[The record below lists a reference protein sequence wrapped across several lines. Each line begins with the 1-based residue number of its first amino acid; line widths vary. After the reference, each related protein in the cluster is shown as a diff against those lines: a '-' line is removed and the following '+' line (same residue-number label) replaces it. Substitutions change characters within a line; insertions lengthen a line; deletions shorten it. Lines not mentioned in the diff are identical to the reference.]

1 MLLSLKAP
9 WKNSLEPS
17 LQGSQQSYQVNENG
31 HFLAGTRT
39 SDIWGTSDREEFTQ
53 ICRDHRQ
60 VRWQVVGMVS

>member
-17 LQGSQQSYQVNENG
+17 LPGSQQSYQVSKNG

-39 SDIWGTSDREEFTQ
+39 SGYLGDL
-53 ICRDHRQ
+53 RQ
-60 VRWQVVGMVS
+60 RGIHPNL